1 MSRPSCTLT
10 AVGVVLLRRRAGL
23 EGFNDAAACDH
34 AVRALGA
41 TVRFADDADMAVDT
55 ARVTIGFTD
64 GGTLAEEV
72 TTSHAGLAR
81 PMPDSDI
88 EHKLGE
94 ICRHGQSGID
104 AAPLIEALWSLD
116 GCADV
121 SRMRALAAPAAS

>member
-1 MSRPSCTLT
+1 M
-10 AVGVVLLRRRAGL
+10 GVVLLRRRAGL
-23 EGFNDAAACDH
+23 KGFNDAAACDH

-55 ARVTIGFTD
+55 ARITIGFTD

-72 TTSHAGLAR
+72 TTSPAGLAR

-94 ICRHGQSGID
+94 ICRHGQQ
-104 AAPLIEALWSLD
+104 
-116 GCADV
+116 
-121 SRMRALAAPAAS
+121 ASTLRH